1 MTPVVRPVV
10 GRLVAKD
17 VYLYRWL
24 IAGALAGG
32 VASLA
37 LTGRGAG
44 KEGGLDFGFLL
55 FLTTMIAFGIF
66 VPMLGIFKERQDR
79 SQLFVLSLPVS
90 PGQYAISKV
99 VAALV
104 VFLGPW
110 LVLTAGV
117 TALTLASD
125 RPDGGLPFFTA
136 TMGFLLANFCTLT
149 ALVAITSS
157 EAWAI
162 AGILVTNVSVTPF
175 LVYLGG
181 LPGVGG
187 RSQEAAAIWSVEV
200 VAVLALEGLW
210 ILLTLGLAFWLP
222 TRRRDVV

>member
-1 MTPVVRPVV
+1 MSPVVRSVV
-10 GRLVAKD
+10 GRLIAKD
-17 VYLYRWL
+17 VYLRRWL
-24 IAGALAGG
+24 IAGALASG

-37 LTGRGAG
+37 LTGRGG
-44 KEGGLDFGFLL
+44 EEGGFDPGFLL
-55 FLTTMIAFGIF
+55 FLTTMIVFGIF

-110 LVLTAGV
+110 LVLTVGV
-117 TALTLASD
+117 VALTLASD

-136 TMGFLLANFCTLT
+136 TMGFLLALFCTLT

-157 EAWAI
+157 ETWAI
-162 AGILVTNVSVTPF
+162 AGILATNVSVTPF
-175 LVYLGG
+175 LAYLGR

-187 RSQEAAAIWSVEV
+187 RGQEAAAIWSVETV
-200 VAVLALEGLW
+200 TVLALEGLW
-210 ILLTLGLAFWLP
+210 ILLALGLAVWLP